1 MNEQEMYGEAIT
13 ELELIREIKDAL
25 AEFGVVELIS
35 EMDDETFI
43 GFQKTMAD
51 DEMWKNLVEVLRDAI
66 LLIALD
72 EKNDRDKAKAL
83 EV

>member
-43 GFQKTMAD
+43 GFQETMAD

-72 EKNDRDKAKAL
+72 EKIDRDKAKAL

>member
-43 GFQKTMAD
+43 GFQETMAD